1 MKFKEILEKIKVYAP
16 LGVSLVVAACVV
28 ISLSGYQA
36 KASEPSKDK
45 KQQVSES
52 VTDAETE
59 TETENAA
66 EDTQTHAGSF
76 ELADGVYKGS
86 ATGFS
91 GPVTVAV
98 TIMDKKITSIDI
110 LSSTDDE
117 AFFNRAKGVIDRIIA
132 SQSFDVDVVSGA
144 TYSSNGIIGAVKNAL
159 TGEKDNG
166 VTGKSKQE
174 STSESE
180 SDSSLAEIA
189 AVQDASAY
197 KDGTYYGTGKGFA
210 GTMKVKVDISGGKI
224 ASISIVSTKD
234 GDSYVK
240 SASSLLDTIV
250 EKQSTNVDTV
260 SGATFSSR
268 GIIAAVRS
276 ALSQAAVSENT
287 ADNNNDK
294 QEAAES
300 SGNGQ
305 TDENSSG
312 SASEQGTEG
321 TLPYVDGI
329 YYGTAEGYKGDIK
342 AAVVI
347 QNKTLKAIL
356 VTEKQDDEPFITNA
370 MDVLK
375 NMMKKQSADVD
386 TVSGATYSSKGLIG
400 AVKAAFE
407 EARKTTAGE
416 NTGDGNSD
424 ANNKNNSNSDNNNGN
439 DNSSNNADDSN
450 IAGEEDKAVL
460 SKLVQSQA
468 SLDGAQ
474 YTQLSWYL
482 LQIRLGDA
490 QEVLESAESTKK
502 DVSCAQEKLQAAIN
516 ALQKNDTSTNVYED
530 GVYEV
535 STLCIPDDDMDFS
548 AYNLS
553 MKVTI
558 ANDRIVSITDVK
570 GDGDSQNASYIK
582 KAADGTKNQPGLVSV
597 LTSQANADSIDFSSI
612 DTVSR
617 ATCTSKAII
626 DGCKSALEAA
636 KKK

>member
-1 MKFKEILEKIKVYAP
+1 MKFKEVFEKIKVYAP
-16 LGVSLVVAACVV
+16 LGVSLVIAACVV
-28 ISLSGYQA
+28 ISLSGYQT
-36 KASEPSKDK
+36 KASEPSNDK
-45 KQQVSES
+45 KHQVSER
-52 VTDAETE
+52 VTDTE
-59 TETENAA
+59 TEDAA
-66 EDTQTHAGSF
+66 EDTQTATGSF

-117 AFFNRAKGVIDRIIA
+117 AFFNRAKAVIDRIIA

-166 VTGKSKQE
+166 VTGKSKQG

-234 GDSYVK
+234 GNSYVK

-276 ALSQAAVSENT
+276 ALSQAAVSDNT
-287 ADNNNDK
+287 VGNNTDK
-294 QEAAES
+294 QGAAEA

-312 SASEQGTEG
+312 SASEKGTEG

-329 YYGTAEGYKGDIK
+329 YYGTAEGYKGDIRV
-342 AAVVI
+342 AVVI
-347 QNKTLKAIL
+347 QDKTLKAIL

-375 NMMKKQSADVD
+375 NMMKMQSADVD

-416 NTGDGNSD
+416 NTGGSNSD
-424 ANNKNNSNSDNNNGN
+424 SNNSNDNN
-439 DNSSNNADDSN
+439 SN

-460 SKLVQSQA
+460 LKLVQSQA

-530 GVYEV
+530 GTYDV

-570 GDGDSQNASYIK
+570 GDGDSQNVSYIK
-582 KAADGTKNQPGLVSV
+582 KAVDGTKNQAGMVSV
-597 LTSQANADSIDFSSI
+597 LTSQTNADSIDFSSI
-612 DTVSR
+612 DTVSH

>member
-1 MKFKEILEKIKVYAP
+1 MKFKEVFEKIKVYAP
-16 LGVSLVVAACVV
+16 LGVSLVIAACVV
-28 ISLSGYQA
+28 ISLSGYQT
-36 KASEPSKDK
+36 KASEPSNDK
-45 KQQVSES
+45 KQQVSDR
-52 VTDAETE
+52 VTE

-66 EDTQTHAGSF
+66 ENTQTATGSF

-98 TIMDKKITSIDI
+98 TIMDKKIISIDI

-276 ALSQAAVSENT
+276 ALSQAAVSDNT
-287 ADNNNDK
+287 VGNNTDK
-294 QEAAES
+294 QGAAEA

-312 SASEQGTEG
+312 SASEKGTEG

-329 YYGTAEGYKGDIK
+329 YYGTAEGYKGDIRV
-342 AAVVI
+342 AVVI
-347 QNKTLKAIL
+347 QDKTLKAIL

-416 NTGDGNSD
+416 NTGGSNSD
-424 ANNKNNSNSDNNNGN
+424 SNNSNDNN
-439 DNSSNNADDSN
+439 SN

-460 SKLVQSQA
+460 LKLVQSQA

-530 GVYEV
+530 GTYDV

-570 GDGDSQNASYIK
+570 GDGDSQNVSYIK
-582 KAADGTKNQPGLVSV
+582 KAVDGTKNQAGMVSV
-597 LTSQANADSIDFSSI
+597 LTSQTNADSIDFSSI
-612 DTVSR
+612 DTVSH

>member
-1 MKFKEILEKIKVYAP
+1 MKFKEVFEKIKVYAP
-16 LGVSLVVAACVV
+16 LGVSLVIAACVV
-28 ISLSGYQA
+28 ISLIGYQT
-36 KASEPSKDK
+36 KASEPSNDK
-45 KQQVSES
+45 KHQVSER
-52 VTDAETE
+52 VTDTE
-59 TETENAA
+59 TEDAA
-66 EDTQTHAGSF
+66 EDTQTATGSF
-76 ELADGVYKGS
+76 ELADGAYKGS

-117 AFFNRAKGVIDRIIA
+117 AFFNRAKAVIDRIIA

-276 ALSQAAVSENT
+276 ALSQAAVSDKTTGNNT
-287 ADNNNDK
+287 DK
-294 QEAAES
+294 QGAAEA

-305 TDENSSG
+305 TDKNSSG

-329 YYGTAEGYKGDIK
+329 YYGTAEGYKGDIRV
-342 AAVVI
+342 AVVI
-347 QNKTLKAIL
+347 QDKTLKAIL

-416 NTGDGNSD
+416 NTGGSNSD
-424 ANNKNNSNSDNNNGN
+424 SNNSNDNN
-439 DNSSNNADDSN
+439 SN

-460 SKLVQSQA
+460 LKLVQSQA

-530 GVYEV
+530 GTYDV

-570 GDGDSQNASYIK
+570 GDGDSQNVSYIK
-582 KAADGTKNQPGLVSV
+582 KAVDGTKNQPGMVSV
-597 LTSQANADSIDFSSI
+597 LTSQTNADSIDFSSI
-612 DTVSR
+612 DTVSH

>member
-1 MKFKEILEKIKVYAP
+1 
-16 LGVSLVVAACVV
+16 
-28 ISLSGYQA
+28 
-36 KASEPSKDK
+36 
-45 KQQVSES
+45 
-52 VTDAETE
+52 
-59 TETENAA
+59 
-66 EDTQTHAGSF
+66 
-76 ELADGVYKGS
+76 
-86 ATGFS
+86 
-91 GPVTVAV
+91 
-98 TIMDKKITSIDI
+98 MDKKITSIDI

-117 AFFNRAKGVIDRIIA
+117 AFFNRAKAVIDRIIA

-166 VTGKSKQE
+166 VTGKAKQE

-189 AVQDASAY
+189 VAQDASAY

-224 ASISIVSTKD
+224 VSISIVSTKD

-276 ALSQAAVSENT
+276 ALSQAAVSDNT
-287 ADNNNDK
+287 TGNNTDK
-294 QEAAES
+294 QGAAEA

-312 SASEQGTEG
+312 SASEKGTEG

-329 YYGTAEGYKGDIK
+329 YYGTAEGYKGDIRV
-342 AAVVI
+342 AVVI
-347 QNKTLKAIL
+347 QDKTLKAIL

-416 NTGDGNSD
+416 NTGDSNSGN
-424 ANNKNNSNSDNNNGN
+424 NNNNSDNNNSDNNNNNCN
-439 DNSSNNADDSN
+439 DNNSN

-502 DVSCAQEKLQAAIN
+502 DVSRAQEKLQAAIN

-530 GVYEV
+530 GTYDV

-582 KAADGTKNQPGLVSV
+582 KAADGTKNQPGMVSV
-597 LTSQANADSIDFSSI
+597 LTSQANADSIDFSGI

-626 DGCKSALEAA
+626 NGCKSVLEAA

>member
-1 MKFKEILEKIKVYAP
+1 MKFKEVLEKIKVYAP
-16 LGVSLVVAACVV
+16 LGVSLVIAACVV
-28 ISLSGYQA
+28 ISLSGYQT
-36 KASEPSKDK
+36 KASESSKDK
-45 KQQVSES
+45 KHQVSER
-52 VTDAETE
+52 VTDTE
-59 TETENAA
+59 TEDAA
-66 EDTQTHAGSF
+66 EDTQTATGSF

-98 TIMDKKITSIDI
+98 TIMDKKIISIDI

-276 ALSQAAVSENT
+276 ALSQAAVSDNT
-287 ADNNNDK
+287 VGNNTDK
-294 QEAAES
+294 QGAAEA

-329 YYGTAEGYKGDIK
+329 YYGTAEGYKGDIRV
-342 AAVVI
+342 AVVI
-347 QNKTLKAIL
+347 QDKTLKAIL

-416 NTGDGNSD
+416 NTGGSNSD
-424 ANNKNNSNSDNNNGN
+424 SNNSNDNN
-439 DNSSNNADDSN
+439 SN

-460 SKLVQSQA
+460 LKLVQSQA

-530 GVYEV
+530 GTYDV

-570 GDGDSQNASYIK
+570 GDGDSQNVSYIK
-582 KAADGTKNQPGLVSV
+582 KAVDGTKNQPGMVSV
-597 LTSQANADSIDFSSI
+597 LTSQTNADSIDFSSI
-612 DTVSR
+612 DTVSH

>member
-1 MKFKEILEKIKVYAP
+1 MKFKEVLEKIKVYAP
-16 LGVSLVVAACVV
+16 LGVSLVIAACVV
-28 ISLSGYQA
+28 ISLSGYQT

-45 KQQVSES
+45 KQQVSER
-52 VTDAETE
+52 VTDTE

-66 EDTQTHAGSF
+66 ENTQTATGSF
-76 ELADGVYKGS
+76 DLADGVYKGS

-117 AFFNRAKGVIDRIIA
+117 AFFNRAKGVIDRIIS

-159 TGEKDNG
+159 TGEKDKG

-174 STSESE
+174 STSEP
-180 SDSSLAEIA
+180 DSSSAEIE

-210 GTMKVKVDISGGKI
+210 GTMKVKVDIAGGKI

-250 EKQSTNVDTV
+250 KKQSTNVDTV

-276 ALSQAAVSENT
+276 ALSQAAVSQNT
-287 ADNNNDK
+287 AGNNTDK
-294 QEAAES
+294 QDATET

-312 SASEQGTEG
+312 SSQEQGTEG

-342 AAVVI
+342 VAVVI
-347 QNKTLKAIL
+347 QDKTLKAIL

-416 NTGDGNSD
+416 NTGD
-424 ANNKNNSNSDNNNGN
+424 SNSGNN
-439 DNSSNNADDSN
+439 NSSNNSDNSN
-450 IAGEEDKAVL
+450 IAGDEDKAVL

-468 SLDGAQ
+468 SLDGTQ

-482 LQIRLGDA
+482 LQIRLEDA
-490 QEVLESAESTKK
+490 NEVLSSAEATKK
-502 DVSCAQEKLQAAIN
+502 DVSHAQEKLQAAIN

-530 GVYEV
+530 GTYDV

-582 KAADGTKNQPGLVSV
+582 KAADGTKNQPGMVSV
-597 LTSQANADSIDFSSI
+597 LTSQANADSIDFSGI

>member
-1 MKFKEILEKIKVYAP
+1 MI
-16 LGVSLVVAACVV
+16 AACVV
-28 ISLSGYQA
+28 ISLSGYQT

-45 KQQVSES
+45 KHQVSER
-52 VTDAETE
+52 VTDTE
-59 TETENAA
+59 TEDAA
-66 EDTQTHAGSF
+66 EDTQTATGSF

-98 TIMDKKITSIDI
+98 TIMDKKIISIDI

-276 ALSQAAVSENT
+276 ALSQAAVSDNT
-287 ADNNNDK
+287 TGNNTDK
-294 QEAAES
+294 QGAAEA

-312 SASEQGTEG
+312 SASEKGTEG

-329 YYGTAEGYKGDIK
+329 YYGTAEGYKGDIRV
-342 AAVVI
+342 AVVI
-347 QNKTLKAIL
+347 QDKTLKAIL

-416 NTGDGNSD
+416 NTGGSNSD
-424 ANNKNNSNSDNNNGN
+424 SNNSNDNN
-439 DNSSNNADDSN
+439 SN

-460 SKLVQSQA
+460 LKLVQSQA

-530 GVYEV
+530 GTYDV

-570 GDGDSQNASYIK
+570 GDGDSQNAPYIK
-582 KAADGTKNQPGLVSV
+582 KAADGTKNQPGMVSV

-612 DTVSR
+612 DTVSH

>member
-16 LGVSLVVAACVV
+16 LGVSLAVAACVV
-28 ISLSGYQA
+28 ISLSTYQA
-36 KASEPSKDK
+36 KASEPSKDR

-52 VTDAETE
+52 MAD
-59 TETENAA
+59 TETENAT
-66 EDTQTHAGSF
+66 EDTQTATGSF
-76 ELADGVYKGS
+76 DLADGVYKGS
-86 ATGFS
+86 ATGYS
-91 GPVTVAV
+91 GSVTVAV
-98 TIMDKKITSIDI
+98 TILDKKIVSIDI
-110 LSSTDDE
+110 LSASDDE
-117 AFFNRAKGVIDRIIA
+117 AFFNRAKGVIDRIIS
-132 SQSFDVDVVSGA
+132 SQSLDVDVVSGA

-210 GTMKVKVDISGGKI
+210 GNIKVKVDIAGGKI
-224 ASISIVSTKD
+224 SAISIVSTKD

-287 ADNNNDK
+287 AGNNTDK
-294 QEAAES
+294 QGAAEA

-312 SASEQGTEG
+312 SASQQTAEG

-329 YYGTAEGYKGDIK
+329 YYGTSEGYKGDIK
-342 AAVVI
+342 VAVVI
-347 QNKTLKAIL
+347 QDKTLKAIL

-416 NTGDGNSD
+416 NTGNGNSGG
-424 ANNKNNSNSDNNNGN
+424 NNNNSNNP
-439 DNSSNNADDSN
+439 ADSN
-450 IAGEEDKAVL
+450 IALDEDKAVL

-468 SLDGAQ
+468 SLDGTQ

-490 QEVLESAESTKK
+490 QEVLDSAESTKK
-502 DVSCAQEKLQAAIN
+502 DVSRAQEKLQAAIN

-530 GVYEV
+530 GTYEV
-535 STLCIPDDDMDFS
+535 STLCIPDDDMDFV

-582 KAADGTKNQPGLVSV
+582 KAADGTKNQQGMVSV

>member
-1 MKFKEILEKIKVYAP
+1 MKFKEVLEKIKVYAP
-16 LGVSLVVAACVV
+16 LGVSLVIAACVV
-28 ISLSGYQA
+28 ISLSGYQT

-45 KQQVSES
+45 KHQVSER
-52 VTDAETE
+52 VTDTE
-59 TETENAA
+59 TEDAA
-66 EDTQTHAGSF
+66 EDTQTATGSF

-98 TIMDKKITSIDI
+98 TIMDKKIISIDI

-276 ALSQAAVSENT
+276 ALSQAAVSDNT
-287 ADNNNDK
+287 VGNNTDK
-294 QEAAES
+294 QGAAEA

-312 SASEQGTEG
+312 SASEKGTEG

-329 YYGTAEGYKGDIK
+329 YYGTAEGYKGDIRV
-342 AAVVI
+342 AVVI
-347 QNKTLKAIL
+347 QDKTLKAIL

-416 NTGDGNSD
+416 NTGGSNSD
-424 ANNKNNSNSDNNNGN
+424 SNNSNDNN
-439 DNSSNNADDSN
+439 SN

-460 SKLVQSQA
+460 LKLVQSQA

-530 GVYEV
+530 GTYDV

-570 GDGDSQNASYIK
+570 GDGDSQNVSYIK
-582 KAADGTKNQPGLVSV
+582 KAVDGTKNQAGMVSV
-597 LTSQANADSIDFSSI
+597 LTSQTNADSIDFSSI
-612 DTVSR
+612 DNLPGKGLR
-617 ATCTSKAII
+617 
-626 DGCKSALEAA
+626 
-636 KKK
+636 

>member
-1 MKFKEILEKIKVYAP
+1 MKFKEVLEKIKVYAP
-16 LGVSLVVAACVV
+16 LGVSLVIATCVV
-28 ISLSGYQA
+28 ISLSGYQT

-45 KQQVSES
+45 KQQVSERG
-52 VTDAETE
+52 TD

-66 EDTQTHAGSF
+66 EDTQTATGSF

-91 GPVTVAV
+91 GHVTVAV

-180 SDSSLAEIA
+180 SDSSLADIA

-240 SASSLLDTIV
+240 IASSLLDTIV

-276 ALSQAAVSENT
+276 ALSQAAVSDNT
-287 ADNNNDK
+287 TGNNTDK
-294 QEAAES
+294 QGAAEV

-305 TDENSSG
+305 TDENSSD

-329 YYGTAEGYKGDIK
+329 YYGTAEGYKGDIRV
-342 AAVVI
+342 AVVI
-347 QNKTLKAIL
+347 QDKTLKAIL

-416 NTGDGNSD
+416 NTGGSNSD
-424 ANNKNNSNSDNNNGN
+424 SNNSNDNN
-439 DNSSNNADDSN
+439 SN

-460 SKLVQSQA
+460 LKLVQSQA

-530 GVYEV
+530 GIYDV

-570 GDGDSQNASYIK
+570 GDGDSQNVSYIK
-582 KAADGTKNQPGLVSV
+582 KAADGTKNQPGMVSV
-597 LTSQANADSIDFSSI
+597 LTSQTNADSIDFSSI
-612 DTVSR
+612 DTVSN

>member
-1 MKFKEILEKIKVYAP
+1 MKFKEVLEKIKVYAP
-16 LGVSLVVAACVV
+16 LGVSLVIAACVV
-28 ISLSGYQA
+28 ISLSGYQT

-45 KQQVSES
+45 KHQVSER
-52 VTDAETE
+52 VTD

-66 EDTQTHAGSF
+66 EDTQTATGSF
-76 ELADGVYKGS
+76 ELAVGVYKGS

-91 GPVTVAV
+91 GHVTVAV

-117 AFFNRAKGVIDRIIA
+117 AFFNRAKAVIDRIIA

-166 VTGKSKQE
+166 VTGKSKQG

-240 SASSLLDTIV
+240 IASSLLDTIV

-276 ALSQAAVSENT
+276 ALSQAAVSDNT
-287 ADNNNDK
+287 TGNNTDK
-294 QEAAES
+294 QGAAEV

-329 YYGTAEGYKGDIK
+329 YYGTAEGYKGDIRV
-342 AAVVI
+342 AVVI
-347 QNKTLKAIL
+347 QDKTLKAIL

-416 NTGDGNSD
+416 NTGGSNSD
-424 ANNKNNSNSDNNNGN
+424 SNNSNDNN
-439 DNSSNNADDSN
+439 SN

-460 SKLVQSQA
+460 LKLVQSQA

-530 GVYEV
+530 GTYDV

-570 GDGDSQNASYIK
+570 GDGDSQNVSYIK
-582 KAADGTKNQPGLVSV
+582 KAVDGTKNQAGMVSV
-597 LTSQANADSIDFSSI
+597 LTSQTNADSIDFSSI
-612 DTVSR
+612 DTVSH

>member
-28 ISLSGYQA
+28 ISLSAYQA

-52 VTDAETE
+52 MADTE
-59 TETENAA
+59 TETENAT
-66 EDTQTHAGSF
+66 EDTQTATGSF
-76 ELADGVYKGS
+76 DLADGVYKGS

-98 TIMDKKITSIDI
+98 TILDKKIVSIDI
-110 LSSTDDE
+110 LSASDDE
-117 AFFNRAKGVIDRIIA
+117 AFFNRAKGVIDRIIS
-132 SQSFDVDVVSGA
+132 SQSLDVDVVSGA

-210 GTMKVKVDISGGKI
+210 GNIKVKVDIAGGKI
-224 ASISIVSTKD
+224 SAISIVSTKD

-287 ADNNNDK
+287 AGNNTDK
-294 QEAAES
+294 QGAAET

-305 TDENSSG
+305 T
-312 SASEQGTEG
+312 AEG

-342 AAVVI
+342 VAVVI
-347 QNKTLKAIL
+347 QDKTLKAIL

-416 NTGDGNSD
+416 NTGNGNSGG
-424 ANNKNNSNSDNNNGN
+424 NNNNSN
-439 DNSSNNADDSN
+439 NALD
-450 IAGEEDKAVL
+450 EDKAVL

-468 SLDGAQ
+468 SLDGTQ

-490 QEVLESAESTKK
+490 QEVLDSAESTKK
-502 DVSCAQEKLQAAIN
+502 DVSRAQEKLQAAIN

-530 GVYEV
+530 GTYEV

-558 ANDRIVSITDVK
+558 ANDRIVSITDVN

-582 KAADGTKNQPGLVSV
+582 KAADGTKNQQGMVSV
-597 LTSQANADSIDFSSI
+597 LTSQSNADSIDFSSI

>member
-1 MKFKEILEKIKVYAP
+1 MKLKEILEKIKVYAP

-28 ISLSGYQA
+28 ISLSTYQA

-52 VTDAETE
+52 MADTE
-59 TETENAA
+59 TETENTT
-66 EDTQTHAGSF
+66 EDTQAATGSF
-76 ELADGVYKGS
+76 DLADGVYKGS
-86 ATGFS
+86 ATGYRGS
-91 GPVTVAV
+91 VTVAV
-98 TIMDKKITSIDI
+98 TILDKKIVSIDI
-110 LSSTDDE
+110 LSASDDE
-117 AFFNRAKGVIDRIIA
+117 AFFNRAKGVIDRIIS
-132 SQSFDVDVVSGA
+132 SQSLDVDVVSGA

-174 STSESE
+174 STSES
-180 SDSSLAEIA
+180 DSTSTEIT

-210 GTMKVKVDISGGKI
+210 GSIKVKVDIAGGKI

-287 ADNNNDK
+287 AGNNTDK
-294 QEAAES
+294 QGAAET

-312 SASEQGTEG
+312 SASEHGTEG

-329 YYGTAEGYKGDIK
+329 YYGTSEGYKGDIK
-342 AAVVI
+342 VAVVI
-347 QNKTLKAIL
+347 QDKTLKAIL

-416 NTGDGNSD
+416 NTGDSNSGN
-424 ANNKNNSNSDNNNGN
+424 NNSNSDNN
-439 DNSSNNADDSN
+439 SSN

-468 SLDGAQ
+468 ALDGTQ

-490 QEVLESAESTKK
+490 QEVLESEESTKK
-502 DVSCAQEKLQAAIN
+502 DVSRAQEKLQAAIN

-530 GVYEV
+530 GTYEV

-582 KAADGTKNQPGLVSV
+582 KAADGTKNQQGMVSM

-612 DTVSR
+612 DTVSH

>member
-1 MKFKEILEKIKVYAP
+1 MKFKEVLEKIKVYAP
-16 LGVSLVVAACVV
+16 LGVSLVIAACVV
-28 ISLSGYQA
+28 ISLSGYQT

-45 KQQVSES
+45 KHQVSER
-52 VTDAETE
+52 VTD

-66 EDTQTHAGSF
+66 EDTQTATGSF

-117 AFFNRAKGVIDRIIA
+117 AFFNRAKAVIDRIIA

-276 ALSQAAVSENT
+276 ALSQTAVSDKTTGNNT
-287 ADNNNDK
+287 DK
-294 QEAAES
+294 QGAAEA

-305 TDENSSG
+305 TDKNSSG

-329 YYGTAEGYKGDIK
+329 YYGTAEGYKGDIRV
-342 AAVVI
+342 AVVI
-347 QNKTLKAIL
+347 QDKTLKAIL

-416 NTGDGNSD
+416 NTGGSNSD
-424 ANNKNNSNSDNNNGN
+424 SNNSNDNN
-439 DNSSNNADDSN
+439 SN

-460 SKLVQSQA
+460 LKLVQSQA

-530 GVYEV
+530 GTYDV

-570 GDGDSQNASYIK
+570 GDGDSQNVSYIK
-582 KAADGTKNQPGLVSV
+582 KAVDGTKNQPGMVSV
-597 LTSQANADSIDFSSI
+597 LTSQTNADSIDFSSI
-612 DTVSR
+612 DTVSH

>member
-1 MKFKEILEKIKVYAP
+1 MKFKEVLEKIKVYAP
-16 LGVSLVVAACVV
+16 LGVSLVIAACVV
-28 ISLSGYQA
+28 ISLSGYQT

-45 KQQVSES
+45 KHQVSER
-52 VTDAETE
+52 VTD

-66 EDTQTHAGSF
+66 EDTQTATGSF

-117 AFFNRAKGVIDRIIA
+117 AFFNRAKAVIDRIIA

-276 ALSQAAVSENT
+276 ALSQAAVSDKTTGNNT
-287 ADNNNDK
+287 DK
-294 QEAAES
+294 QGAAEA

-305 TDENSSG
+305 TDKNSSG

-329 YYGTAEGYKGDIK
+329 YYGTAEGYKGDIRV
-342 AAVVI
+342 AVVI
-347 QNKTLKAIL
+347 QDKTLKAIL

-416 NTGDGNSD
+416 NTGGSNSD
-424 ANNKNNSNSDNNNGN
+424 SNNSNDNN
-439 DNSSNNADDSN
+439 SN

-460 SKLVQSQA
+460 LKLVQSQA

-530 GVYEV
+530 GTYDV

-570 GDGDSQNASYIK
+570 GDGDSQNVSYIK
-582 KAADGTKNQPGLVSV
+582 KAADGTKNQPGMVSV
-597 LTSQANADSIDFSSI
+597 LTSQTNADSIDFSSI
-612 DTVSR
+612 DTVSH

>member
-1 MKFKEILEKIKVYAP
+1 MKFKEVLEKIKVYAP
-16 LGVSLVVAACVV
+16 LGVSLVIAACVV
-28 ISLSGYQA
+28 ISLSGYQT

-45 KQQVSES
+45 KQQVSER
-52 VTDAETE
+52 VTDTE
-59 TETENAA
+59 TETENAT
-66 EDTQTHAGSF
+66 EDTQTATGSF
-76 ELADGVYKGS
+76 DLADGVYKGS

-117 AFFNRAKGVIDRIIA
+117 AFFNRAKGVIDRIIS

-180 SDSSLAEIA
+180 SDSSSVEIA

-210 GTMKVKVDISGGKI
+210 GTMKVKVDIAGGKI

-260 SGATFSSR
+260 SGATFSSH

-276 ALSQAAVSENT
+276 ALSQAAVSDNT
-287 ADNNNDK
+287 TGNNTDK
-294 QEAAES
+294 QGAAEA

-312 SASEQGTEG
+312 SASEKGTEG

-329 YYGTAEGYKGDIK
+329 YYGTAEGYKGDIRV
-342 AAVVI
+342 AVVI
-347 QNKTLKAIL
+347 QDKTLKAIL
-356 VTEKQDDEPFITNA
+356 VTKKQDDEPFITNA

-416 NTGDGNSD
+416 NTGD
-424 ANNKNNSNSDNNNGN
+424 SNSGNN
-439 DNSSNNADDSN
+439 NSSNNSDNSN
-450 IAGEEDKAVL
+450 IAGDEDKAVL

-468 SLDGAQ
+468 SLDGTQ

-482 LQIRLGDA
+482 LQIRLEDA
-490 QEVLESAESTKK
+490 NEVLSSAEATKK
-502 DVSCAQEKLQAAIN
+502 DVSRAQEKLQAAIN

-530 GVYEV
+530 GTYYV

-558 ANDRIVSITDVK
+558 VNDRIVSITDVK

-582 KAADGTKNQPGLVSV
+582 KAADGTKNQPGMVSV
-597 LTSQANADSIDFSSI
+597 LTSQANADSIDFSGI

>member
-1 MKFKEILEKIKVYAP
+1 MKFKEVFEKIKVYAP
-16 LGVSLVVAACVV
+16 LGVSLVIAACVV
-28 ISLSGYQA
+28 ISLSGYQT

-45 KQQVSES
+45 KHQVSER
-52 VTDAETE
+52 VTD

-66 EDTQTHAGSF
+66 EDTQTATGSF

-91 GPVTVAV
+91 GHVTVAV

-117 AFFNRAKGVIDRIIA
+117 AFFNRAKAVIDRIIA

-166 VTGKSKQE
+166 VTGKSKQG

-240 SASSLLDTIV
+240 IASSLLDTIV

-276 ALSQAAVSENT
+276 ALSQAAVSDNT
-287 ADNNNDK
+287 TGNNTDK
-294 QEAAES
+294 QGAAEV

-329 YYGTAEGYKGDIK
+329 YYGTAEGYKGDIRV
-342 AAVVI
+342 AVVI
-347 QNKTLKAIL
+347 QDKTLKAIL

-416 NTGDGNSD
+416 NTGGSNSD
-424 ANNKNNSNSDNNNGN
+424 SNNSNDNN
-439 DNSSNNADDSN
+439 SN

-460 SKLVQSQA
+460 LKLVQSQA

-530 GVYEV
+530 GTYDV

-570 GDGDSQNASYIK
+570 GDGDSQNVSYIK
-582 KAADGTKNQPGLVSV
+582 KAVDGTKNQAGMVSV
-597 LTSQANADSIDFSSI
+597 LTSQTNADSIDFSSI
-612 DTVSR
+612 DTVSH

>member
-1 MKFKEILEKIKVYAP
+1 MKFKEVLEKIKVYAP
-16 LGVSLVVAACVV
+16 LGVSLVIAACVV
-28 ISLSGYQA
+28 ISLSGYQT

-45 KQQVSES
+45 KQQVSEN
-52 VTDAETE
+52 VTDTE
-59 TETENAA
+59 TETGNAA
-66 EDTQTHAGSF
+66 ENTQTATGSF
-76 ELADGVYKGS
+76 DLADGVYKGS

-117 AFFNRAKGVIDRIIA
+117 AFFNRAKGVIDRIIS

-144 TYSSNGIIGAVKNAL
+144 TYSSNGIIKAVKNAL
-159 TGEKDNG
+159 TGEKDKT

-174 STSESE
+174 SASE
-180 SDSSLAEIA
+180 SDSSSVEKA

-210 GTMKVKVDISGGKI
+210 GTMKVKVDIVGGKI

-276 ALSQAAVSENT
+276 ALSQAAVSQNT
-287 ADNNNDK
+287 AGNNTDK
-294 QEAAES
+294 QDATET

-312 SASEQGTEG
+312 SSQEQGTGG

-342 AAVVI
+342 VAVVI
-347 QNKTLKAIL
+347 QDKTLKAIL

-407 EARKTTAGE
+407 EARKATAGE
-416 NTGDGNSD
+416 NTGD
-424 ANNKNNSNSDNNNGN
+424 SNSGNN
-439 DNSSNNADDSN
+439 NSSNNSDNSN
-450 IAGEEDKAVL
+450 IAGDEDKAVL
-460 SKLVQSQA
+460 SKLVQSQV
-468 SLDGAQ
+468 SLDGTQ

-482 LQIRLGDA
+482 LQIRLEDA
-490 QEVLESAESTKK
+490 NEVLSSAEATKK
-502 DVSCAQEKLQAAIN
+502 DVSRAQEKLQAAIN

-530 GVYEV
+530 GTYDV

-582 KAADGTKNQPGLVSV
+582 KAADGTKNQPGMVSV
-597 LTSQANADSIDFSSI
+597 LTSQANADSIDFSGI
-612 DTVSR
+612 DTVSH

-626 DGCKSALEAA
+626 NGCKSVLEAA

>member
-1 MKFKEILEKIKVYAP
+1 MKFKEVLEKIKVYAP
-16 LGVSLVVAACVV
+16 LGVSLVIAACVV
-28 ISLSGYQA
+28 ISLSGYQT

-45 KQQVSES
+45 KQQVSER
-52 VTDAETE
+52 VTDA
-59 TETENAA
+59 ETENAA
-66 EDTQTHAGSF
+66 EDTQTATGSF

-98 TIMDKKITSIDI
+98 TIMDKKIISIDI
-110 LSSTDDE
+110 LSSTDDD

-276 ALSQAAVSENT
+276 ALSQAAVSDNT
-287 ADNNNDK
+287 TGNNTDK
-294 QEAAES
+294 QSAAEA

-312 SASEQGTEG
+312 SASEKGTEG

-329 YYGTAEGYKGDIK
+329 YYGTAEGYRGDIRV
-342 AAVVI
+342 AVVI
-347 QNKTLKAIL
+347 QDKTLKAIL
-356 VTEKQDDEPFITNA
+356 VTKKQDDEPFITNA

-416 NTGDGNSD
+416 NTGDSNSD
-424 ANNKNNSNSDNNNGN
+424 SNNSNDNNG
-439 DNSSNNADDSN
+439 N

-530 GVYEV
+530 GTYDV

-570 GDGDSQNASYIK
+570 GDGDSQNAPYIN
-582 KAADGTKNQPGLVSV
+582 KAADGTKNQPGMVSV
-597 LTSQANADSIDFSSI
+597 LTSQTNADSIDFSSI

-626 DGCKSALEAA
+626 DGCKSALESA

>member
-1 MKFKEILEKIKVYAP
+1 MKFKEVLEKIKVYAP
-16 LGVSLVVAACVV
+16 LGVSLVIAACVV
-28 ISLSGYQA
+28 ISLSGYQT

-45 KQQVSES
+45 KQQVSER
-52 VTDAETE
+52 VTDTE

-66 EDTQTHAGSF
+66 ENTQTATGSF
-76 ELADGVYKGS
+76 DLADGVYKGS

-98 TIMDKKITSIDI
+98 TIMDKKITSINI

-117 AFFNRAKGVIDRIIA
+117 AFFNRAKGVIDRIIS

-144 TYSSNGIIGAVKNAL
+144 TYSSNGIIKAVKNAL
-159 TGEKDNG
+159 TGENDKT

-174 STSESE
+174 SASE
-180 SDSSLAEIA
+180 SDSSSAEIE
-189 AVQDASAY
+189 AVQDAAAY
-197 KDGTYYGTGKGFA
+197 RDGTYYGTGKGFA
-210 GTMKVKVDISGGKI
+210 GTMKVKVDIAGGKI

-276 ALSQAAVSENT
+276 ALSQAAVSKNT
-287 ADNNNDK
+287 AGNNTDK
-294 QEAAES
+294 QDETQT

-305 TDENSSG
+305 NDENSSG
-312 SASEQGTEG
+312 SAQEQGTEG

-342 AAVVI
+342 VAVVI
-347 QNKTLKAIL
+347 QDKTLKAIL

-416 NTGDGNSD
+416 NTGD
-424 ANNKNNSNSDNNNGN
+424 SNSGNN
-439 DNSSNNADDSN
+439 NSSNNSDNSN
-450 IAGEEDKAVL
+450 IAGDEDKAVL

-468 SLDGAQ
+468 SLDGTQ

-482 LQIRLGDA
+482 FQIRLEDA
-490 QEVLESAESTKK
+490 NEVLSSAEATKK
-502 DVSCAQEKLQAAIN
+502 DLSRAQEKLQAAIN

-530 GVYEV
+530 GTYDV

-570 GDGDSQNASYIK
+570 GDGDSQNVSYIK
-582 KAADGTKNQPGLVSV
+582 KAADGTKNQQGMVSV
-597 LTSQANADSIDFSSI
+597 LTSQANADSIDFSGI

-626 DGCKSALEAA
+626 NGCKSALETA

>member
-1 MKFKEILEKIKVYAP
+1 MKFKEVLEKIKVYAP
-16 LGVSLVVAACVV
+16 LGVSLVIATCVV
-28 ISLSGYQA
+28 ISLSGYQT

-45 KQQVSES
+45 KQQVSERG
-52 VTDAETE
+52 TD

-66 EDTQTHAGSF
+66 EDTQTATGSF

-180 SDSSLAEIA
+180 SDSSLADIA

-224 ASISIVSTKD
+224 VSISIVSTKD

-276 ALSQAAVSENT
+276 ALSQAAVSDNT
-287 ADNNNDK
+287 TGNNTDK
-294 QEAAES
+294 QGAAEV

-305 TDENSSG
+305 TDENSSD

-329 YYGTAEGYKGDIK
+329 YYGTAEGYKGDIRV
-342 AAVVI
+342 AVVI
-347 QNKTLKAIL
+347 QDKTLKAIL

-416 NTGDGNSD
+416 NTGGSNSD
-424 ANNKNNSNSDNNNGN
+424 SNNSNDNN
-439 DNSSNNADDSN
+439 SN

-460 SKLVQSQA
+460 LKLVQSQA

-530 GVYEV
+530 GTYDV

-570 GDGDSQNASYIK
+570 GDGDSQNVSYIK
-582 KAADGTKNQPGLVSV
+582 KAVDGTKNQAGMVSV
-597 LTSQANADSIDFSSI
+597 LTSQTNADSIDFSSI
-612 DTVSR
+612 DTVSH

>member
-1 MKFKEILEKIKVYAP
+1 MKFKEVLEKIKVYAP
-16 LGVSLVVAACVV
+16 LGVSLVIAACVV
-28 ISLSGYQA
+28 ISLSGYQT

-45 KQQVSES
+45 KQQVSER
-52 VTDAETE
+52 VTDTE

-66 EDTQTHAGSF
+66 ENTQTATGSF
-76 ELADGVYKGS
+76 DLADGVYKGS

-117 AFFNRAKGVIDRIIA
+117 AFLNRAKGVIDRIIS

-159 TGEKDNG
+159 TGEKDKG

-174 STSESE
+174 STSEP
-180 SDSSLAEIA
+180 DSSSAEIE

-210 GTMKVKVDISGGKI
+210 GTMKVKVDIAGGKI

-250 EKQSTNVDTV
+250 KKQSTNVDTV

-276 ALSQAAVSENT
+276 ALSQAAVSQNT
-287 ADNNNDK
+287 AGNNTDK
-294 QEAAES
+294 QDATET

-305 TDENSSG
+305 TGENPSG
-312 SASEQGTEG
+312 SAQQQGTEG

-342 AAVVI
+342 VAVVI
-347 QNKTLKAIL
+347 QDKTLKAIL
-356 VTEKQDDEPFITNA
+356 VTKKQDDEPFITNA

-416 NTGDGNSD
+416 NTGDSNSGSD
-424 ANNKNNSNSDNNNGN
+424 NNNNSNSDNNNN
-439 DNSSNNADDSN
+439 SN
-450 IAGEEDKAVL
+450 IAGDEEKAAL

-468 SLDGAQ
+468 SLDGTQ

-482 LQIRLGDA
+482 FQIRLADA
-490 QEVLESAESTKK
+490 QEVLESTESTKK
-502 DVSCAQEKLQAAIN
+502 DVSRAQEKLQAAIN

-530 GVYEV
+530 GIYDV
-535 STLCIPDDDMDFS
+535 STLCTPDGDMDFI

-582 KAADGTKNQPGLVSV
+582 KAADGTRNQQGMVSV
-597 LTSQANADSIDFSSI
+597 LTSQTNAANIDFSSI
-612 DTVSR
+612 DTVSS
-617 ATCTSKAII
+617 ATCTSNAII
-626 DGCKSALEAA
+626 NGCKSALETA

>member
-1 MKFKEILEKIKVYAP
+1 MKFKEVLEKIKVYAP
-16 LGVSLVVAACVV
+16 LGVSLVIAACVV
-28 ISLSGYQA
+28 ISLSGYQT

-45 KQQVSES
+45 KHQVSER
-52 VTDAETE
+52 VTD

-66 EDTQTHAGSF
+66 EDTQTATGSF

-91 GPVTVAV
+91 GHVTVAV

-117 AFFNRAKGVIDRIIA
+117 AFFNRAKAVIDRIIA

-166 VTGKSKQE
+166 VTGKSKQG

-240 SASSLLDTIV
+240 IASSLLDTIV

-276 ALSQAAVSENT
+276 ALSQAAVSDNT
-287 ADNNNDK
+287 TGNNTDK
-294 QEAAES
+294 QGAAEV

-329 YYGTAEGYKGDIK
+329 YYGTAEGYKGDIRV
-342 AAVVI
+342 AVVI
-347 QNKTLKAIL
+347 QDKTLKAIL

-416 NTGDGNSD
+416 NTGGSNSD
-424 ANNKNNSNSDNNNGN
+424 SNNSNDNN
-439 DNSSNNADDSN
+439 SN

-460 SKLVQSQA
+460 LKLVQSQA

-482 LQIRLGDA
+482 LQIRLADA

-530 GVYEV
+530 GTYDV

-570 GDGDSQNASYIK
+570 GDGDSQNVSYIK
-582 KAADGTKNQPGLVSV
+582 KAVDGTKNQAGMVSV
-597 LTSQANADSIDFSSI
+597 LTSQTNADSIDFSSI
-612 DTVSR
+612 DTVSH

>member
-1 MKFKEILEKIKVYAP
+1 MKFKEVLEKIKVYAP
-16 LGVSLVVAACVV
+16 LGVSLVIAACVV
-28 ISLSGYQA
+28 ISLSGYQT

-45 KQQVSES
+45 KQQVSEN
-52 VTDAETE
+52 VTDTE

-66 EDTQTHAGSF
+66 ENTQTATGSF
-76 ELADGVYKGS
+76 DLADGVYKGS

-117 AFFNRAKGVIDRIIA
+117 AFFNRAKGVIDRIIS

-144 TYSSNGIIGAVKNAL
+144 TYSSNGIIKAVKNAL
-159 TGEKDNG
+159 TGEKDKT

-174 STSESE
+174 SASE
-180 SDSSLAEIA
+180 SDSSSVEKA

-210 GTMKVKVDISGGKI
+210 GTMKVKVDIAGGKI

-250 EKQSTNVDTV
+250 KKQSTNVDTV

-276 ALSQAAVSENT
+276 ALSQAAVSQNT
-287 ADNNNDK
+287 AGNNTDK
-294 QEAAES
+294 QDAAET

-312 SASEQGTEG
+312 SSQEQGTEG

-342 AAVVI
+342 VAVVI
-347 QNKTLKAIL
+347 QDKTLKAIL

-416 NTGDGNSD
+416 NTGD
-424 ANNKNNSNSDNNNGN
+424 SNSGNN
-439 DNSSNNADDSN
+439 NSSNNSDNSN
-450 IAGEEDKAVL
+450 IAGDEDKAVL

-468 SLDGAQ
+468 SLDGTQ

-482 LQIRLGDA
+482 LQIRLEDA
-490 QEVLESAESTKK
+490 NEVLSSAEATKK
-502 DVSCAQEKLQAAIN
+502 DVSHAQEKLQAAIN

-530 GVYEV
+530 GTYDV

-582 KAADGTKNQPGLVSV
+582 KAADGTKNQQGMVSV
-597 LTSQANADSIDFSSI
+597 LTSQANAANIDFSSI

-626 DGCKSALEAA
+626 NGCKSVLEAA

>member
-1 MKFKEILEKIKVYAP
+1 MKFKEVLEKIKVYAP
-16 LGVSLVVAACVV
+16 LGVSLVIAACVV
-28 ISLSGYQA
+28 ISLSGYQT

-45 KQQVSES
+45 KQQVSER
-52 VTDAETE
+52 VTDTE

-66 EDTQTHAGSF
+66 ENTQTATGSF
-76 ELADGVYKGS
+76 DLADGVYKGS

-117 AFFNRAKGVIDRIIA
+117 AFFNRAKGVIDRIIS

-144 TYSSNGIIGAVKNAL
+144 TYSSNGIIKAVKNAL
-159 TGEKDNG
+159 TGEKDKT

-174 STSESE
+174 SASE
-180 SDSSLAEIA
+180 SDSSSVEKA

-210 GTMKVKVDISGGKI
+210 GTMKVKVDIAGGKI

-240 SASSLLDTIV
+240 SASLLLDTIV
-250 EKQSTNVDTV
+250 KKQSTNVDTV

-276 ALSQAAVSENT
+276 ALSQAAVSKNT
-287 ADNNNDK
+287 ADNVTDK
-294 QEAAES
+294 QDETQT

-305 TDENSSG
+305 TGENPSG
-312 SASEQGTEG
+312 SAQQQGTEG

-342 AAVVI
+342 VAVVI
-347 QNKTLKAIL
+347 QDKTLKAIL
-356 VTEKQDDEPFITNA
+356 VTEKNDDEPFITNA

-375 NMMKKQSADVD
+375 NMMKKQSTDVD

-416 NTGDGNSD
+416 NTGD
-424 ANNKNNSNSDNNNGN
+424 SNSGNN
-439 DNSSNNADDSN
+439 NSSNNSDNSN
-450 IAGEEDKAVL
+450 IAGDEDKAVL

-468 SLDGAQ
+468 SLDGTQ

-482 LQIRLGDA
+482 LQIRLEDA
-490 QEVLESAESTKK
+490 NEVLSSAEATKK
-502 DVSCAQEKLQAAIN
+502 DVSRAQEKLQAAIN

-530 GVYEV
+530 GTYNV
-535 STLCIPDDDMDFS
+535 STLCTPDDDMDFI

-582 KAADGTKNQPGLVSV
+582 KAADGTKNQPGMVSV
-597 LTSQANADSIDFSSI
+597 LTSQAKADSIDFSRI

-617 ATCTSKAII
+617 ATCTSNAII
-626 DGCKSALEAA
+626 DGCKSALETA

>member
-1 MKFKEILEKIKVYAP
+1 MKFKEVLEKIKVYAP
-16 LGVSLVVAACVV
+16 LGVSLVIAACVV
-28 ISLSGYQA
+28 ISLSGYQT

-45 KQQVSES
+45 KQQVSER
-52 VTDAETE
+52 VTDTE

-66 EDTQTHAGSF
+66 ENTQTATGSF
-76 ELADGVYKGS
+76 DLADGVYKGS

-117 AFFNRAKGVIDRIIA
+117 AFFNRAKGVIDRIIS

-180 SDSSLAEIA
+180 SDSSSVEIA

-210 GTMKVKVDISGGKI
+210 GTMKVKVDIAGGKI

-250 EKQSTNVDTV
+250 KKQSTNVDTV

-276 ALSQAAVSENT
+276 ALSQAAVSQNT
-287 ADNNNDK
+287 AGNNTDK
-294 QEAAES
+294 QDATET

-312 SASEQGTEG
+312 SSQEQGTEG

-342 AAVVI
+342 VAVVI
-347 QNKTLKAIL
+347 QDKTLKAIL

-416 NTGDGNSD
+416 NTGD
-424 ANNKNNSNSDNNNGN
+424 SNSGNN
-439 DNSSNNADDSN
+439 NSSNNSDNSN
-450 IAGEEDKAVL
+450 IAGDEDKAVL

-468 SLDGAQ
+468 SLDGTQ

-482 LQIRLGDA
+482 LQIRLEDA
-490 QEVLESAESTKK
+490 NEVLSSAEATKK
-502 DVSCAQEKLQAAIN
+502 DVSHAQEKLQAAIN

-530 GVYEV
+530 GTYDV

-582 KAADGTKNQPGLVSV
+582 KAADGTKNQQGMVSV
-597 LTSQANADSIDFSSI
+597 LTSQANAANIDFSSI

-626 DGCKSALEAA
+626 NGCKSVLEAA

>member
-1 MKFKEILEKIKVYAP
+1 MKFKEVLEKIKVYAP
-16 LGVSLVVAACVV
+16 LGVSLVIAACVV
-28 ISLSGYQA
+28 ISLSGYQT

-45 KQQVSES
+45 KQQVSER
-52 VTDAETE
+52 VTDTE

-66 EDTQTHAGSF
+66 ENTQTATGSF
-76 ELADGVYKGS
+76 DLADGVYKGS

-117 AFFNRAKGVIDRIIA
+117 AFFNRAKGVIDRIIS
-132 SQSFDVDVVSGA
+132 SQSLDVDAVSGA

-159 TGEKDNG
+159 TGEKDKG

-174 STSESE
+174 STSE

-189 AVQDASAY
+189 AVQDAAAY

-210 GTMKVKVDISGGKI
+210 GTMKVKVDIAGGKI

-240 SASSLLDTIV
+240 SASSLIDTIV

-268 GIIAAVRS
+268 GIISAVRS
-276 ALSQAAVSENT
+276 ALSQAAVSDNT
-287 ADNNNDK
+287 TGNNTDK
-294 QEAAES
+294 QGAAEA

-312 SASEQGTEG
+312 SASEKGTEG

-329 YYGTAEGYKGDIK
+329 YYGTAEGYKGDIRV
-342 AAVVI
+342 AVVI
-347 QNKTLKAIL
+347 QDKTLKAIL
-356 VTEKQDDEPFITNA
+356 VTKKQDDEPFITNA

-400 AVKAAFE
+400 AVKVAFE

-416 NTGDGNSD
+416 NTGDSNSD
-424 ANNKNNSNSDNNNGN
+424 SNNSNDNN
-439 DNSSNNADDSN
+439 SN

-460 SKLVQSQA
+460 LKLVQSQA

-474 YTQLSWYL
+474 YTQLSWYM
-482 LQIRLGDA
+482 LQIRLEDA
-490 QEVLESAESTKK
+490 NEVLSSAEATKK
-502 DVSCAQEKLQAAIN
+502 DVSRAQEKLQAAIN

-530 GVYEV
+530 GTYDV

-582 KAADGTKNQPGLVSV
+582 KAADGTKNQQGMVSV
-597 LTSQANADSIDFSSI
+597 LTSQANADSIDFSGI

-626 DGCKSALEAA
+626 NGCKSVLEAA

>member
-1 MKFKEILEKIKVYAP
+1 MKFKEVLEKIKVYAP
-16 LGVSLVVAACVV
+16 LGVSLVIAACVV
-28 ISLSGYQA
+28 ISLSGYQT

-45 KQQVSES
+45 KHQVSER
-52 VTDAETE
+52 VTD

-66 EDTQTHAGSF
+66 EDTQTATGSF

-117 AFFNRAKGVIDRIIA
+117 AFFNRAKAVIDRIIA

-276 ALSQAAVSENT
+276 ALSQAAVSDKTTGNNT
-287 ADNNNDK
+287 DK
-294 QEAAES
+294 QGAAEA

-305 TDENSSG
+305 TDKNSSG

-329 YYGTAEGYKGDIK
+329 YYGTAEGYKGDIRV
-342 AAVVI
+342 AVVI
-347 QNKTLKAIL
+347 QDKTLKAIL

-416 NTGDGNSD
+416 NTGGSNSD
-424 ANNKNNSNSDNNNGN
+424 SNNSNDNN
-439 DNSSNNADDSN
+439 SN

-460 SKLVQSQA
+460 LKLVQSQA
-468 SLDGAQ
+468 TLDGAQ

-530 GVYEV
+530 GTYDV

-570 GDGDSQNASYIK
+570 GDGDSQNVSYIK
-582 KAADGTKNQPGLVSV
+582 KAVDGTKNQPGMVSV
-597 LTSQANADSIDFSSI
+597 LTSQTNADSIDFSSI
-612 DTVSR
+612 DTVSH

>member
-16 LGVSLVVAACVV
+16 LGVSIVVAACVV
-28 ISLSGYQA
+28 ISLSTYQA

-52 VTDAETE
+52 MADTE
-59 TETENAA
+59 TETENAT
-66 EDTQTHAGSF
+66 EDTQTATGSF
-76 ELADGVYKGS
+76 DLADGVYKGS

-117 AFFNRAKGVIDRIIA
+117 AFFNRAKGVIDRIIS
-132 SQSFDVDVVSGA
+132 SQSLDVDVVSGA

-180 SDSSLAEIA
+180 SDSSSAEIA

-210 GTMKVKVDISGGKI
+210 GNIKVKVDIAGGKI
-224 ASISIVSTKD
+224 SAISIVSTKD
-234 GDSYVK
+234 GGSYVK
-240 SASSLLDTIV
+240 SASSLLDIIV

-287 ADNNNDK
+287 AGNNTDK
-294 QEAAES
+294 QGAAET

-329 YYGTAEGYKGDIK
+329 YYGTSEGYKGDIK
-342 AAVVI
+342 VAVVI
-347 QNKTLKAIL
+347 QDKTLKAIL

-400 AVKAAFE
+400 AVKEAFE

-416 NTGDGNSD
+416 NTGNGNSGG
-424 ANNKNNSNSDNNNGN
+424 NNNNSN
-439 DNSSNNADDSN
+439 NAADSN
-450 IAGEEDKAVL
+450 IALDEDKAVL

-468 SLDGAQ
+468 SLDGTQ

-502 DVSCAQEKLQAAIN
+502 DVSRAQEKLQAAIN

-530 GVYEV
+530 GTYEV

-582 KAADGTKNQPGLVSV
+582 KAADGTKNQQGMVSM

-612 DTVSR
+612 DTVSH

>member
-28 ISLSGYQA
+28 ISLSTYQA

-52 VTDAETE
+52 MADTE
-59 TETENAA
+59 TETENAT
-66 EDTQTHAGSF
+66 EDTQTATGSF
-76 ELADGVYKGS
+76 DLADGVYKGS
-86 ATGFS
+86 ATGYRGS
-91 GPVTVAV
+91 VTVAV
-98 TIMDKKITSIDI
+98 TILDKKIVSIDI
-110 LSSTDDE
+110 LSASDDE
-117 AFFNRAKGVIDRIIA
+117 AFFNRAKGVIDRIIS
-132 SQSFDVDVVSGA
+132 SQSLDVDVVSGA

-180 SDSSLAEIA
+180 SDSSSAEIA

-210 GTMKVKVDISGGKI
+210 GNIKVKVDIAGGKI
-224 ASISIVSTKD
+224 SAISIVSTKD

-287 ADNNNDK
+287 AGNNTNK
-294 QEAAES
+294 QGAAET

-312 SASEQGTEG
+312 SASEHGTEG

-329 YYGTAEGYKGDIK
+329 YYGTSEGYKGDIK
-342 AAVVI
+342 VAVVI
-347 QNKTLKAIL
+347 QDKTLKAIL

-416 NTGDGNSD
+416 NTGDSNSGN
-424 ANNKNNSNSDNNNGN
+424 NNSNSDNN
-439 DNSSNNADDSN
+439 SSN

-468 SLDGAQ
+468 ALDGTQ

-502 DVSCAQEKLQAAIN
+502 DVSRAQEKLQAAIN

-530 GVYEV
+530 GTYEV

-582 KAADGTKNQPGLVSV
+582 KAADGTKNQQGMVSM

-612 DTVSR
+612 DTVSH

>member
-1 MKFKEILEKIKVYAP
+1 MKFKEVLEKIKVYAP
-16 LGVSLVVAACVV
+16 LGVSLVIAACVV
-28 ISLSGYQA
+28 ISLSGYQT

-45 KQQVSES
+45 KQQVSER
-52 VTDAETE
+52 VTDAE

-66 EDTQTHAGSF
+66 EDTQTATGSF

-166 VTGKSKQE
+166 VTGKAKQE

-180 SDSSLAEIA
+180 SGSSLAEIA

-276 ALSQAAVSENT
+276 ALSQAAVSDNT
-287 ADNNNDK
+287 TGNNTDK
-294 QEAAES
+294 QGAAEV

-312 SASEQGTEG
+312 SASEKGTEG
-321 TLPYVDGI
+321 TLPYVDGV
-329 YYGTAEGYKGDIK
+329 YYGTAEGYKGDIRV
-342 AAVVI
+342 AVVI
-347 QNKTLKAIL
+347 QDKTLKAIL

-416 NTGDGNSD
+416 NTGGSNSD
-424 ANNKNNSNSDNNNGN
+424 SNNSNDNN
-439 DNSSNNADDSN
+439 SN

-460 SKLVQSQA
+460 LKLVQSQA

-482 LQIRLGDA
+482 LQIHLGDA

-502 DVSCAQEKLQAAIN
+502 DVSYAQEKLQAAIN

-530 GVYEV
+530 GTYDV

-570 GDGDSQNASYIK
+570 GDGDSQNVSYIN
-582 KAADGTKNQPGLVSV
+582 KAADGTKNQPGMVSV
-597 LTSQANADSIDFSSI
+597 LTSQTNADSIDFSSI
-612 DTVSR
+612 DTVSH

>member
-1 MKFKEILEKIKVYAP
+1 M
-16 LGVSLVVAACVV
+16 
-28 ISLSGYQA
+28 
-36 KASEPSKDK
+36 
-45 KQQVSES
+45 
-52 VTDAETE
+52 TD

-66 EDTQTHAGSF
+66 EDTQTATGSF

-117 AFFNRAKGVIDRIIA
+117 AFFNRAKAVIDRIIA

-276 ALSQAAVSENT
+276 ALSQAAVSDKTTGNNT
-287 ADNNNDK
+287 DK
-294 QEAAES
+294 QGAAEA

-305 TDENSSG
+305 TGKNSSG

-329 YYGTAEGYKGDIK
+329 YYGTAEGYKGDIRV
-342 AAVVI
+342 AVVI
-347 QNKTLKAIL
+347 QDKTLKAIL

-416 NTGDGNSD
+416 NTGGSNSD
-424 ANNKNNSNSDNNNGN
+424 SNNSNDNN
-439 DNSSNNADDSN
+439 SN

-460 SKLVQSQA
+460 LKLVQSQA

-530 GVYEV
+530 GTYDV

-570 GDGDSQNASYIK
+570 GDGDSQNVSYIK
-582 KAADGTKNQPGLVSV
+582 KAVDGTKNQPGMVSV
-597 LTSQANADSIDFSSI
+597 LTSQTNADSIDFSSI
-612 DTVSR
+612 DTVSH

>member
-1 MKFKEILEKIKVYAP
+1 MKFKEVLEKIKVYAP
-16 LGVSLVVAACVV
+16 LGVSLVIAACVV
-28 ISLSGYQA
+28 ISLSGYQT

-45 KQQVSES
+45 KHQVSER
-52 VTDAETE
+52 VTD

-66 EDTQTHAGSF
+66 EDTQTATGSF

-117 AFFNRAKGVIDRIIA
+117 AFFNRAKAVIDRIIA

-166 VTGKSKQE
+166 VTGKSKQG

-240 SASSLLDTIV
+240 IASSLLDTIV

-276 ALSQAAVSENT
+276 ALSQAAVSDNT
-287 ADNNNDK
+287 TGNNTDK
-294 QEAAES
+294 QGAAEV

-329 YYGTAEGYKGDIK
+329 YYGTAEGYKGDIRV
-342 AAVVI
+342 AVVI
-347 QNKTLKAIL
+347 QDKTLKAIL

-416 NTGDGNSD
+416 NTGGSNSD
-424 ANNKNNSNSDNNNGN
+424 SNNSNDNN
-439 DNSSNNADDSN
+439 SN
-450 IAGEEDKAVL
+450 IAREEDKAVL
-460 SKLVQSQA
+460 LKLVQSQA

-530 GVYEV
+530 GTYDV

-570 GDGDSQNASYIK
+570 GDGDSQNVSYIK
-582 KAADGTKNQPGLVSV
+582 KAVDGTKNQAGMVSV
-597 LTSQANADSIDFSSI
+597 LTSQTNADSIDFSSI
-612 DTVSR
+612 DTVSH

>member
-1 MKFKEILEKIKVYAP
+1 MKFKEVLEKIKVYAP
-16 LGVSLVVAACVV
+16 LGVSLVIAACVV
-28 ISLSGYQA
+28 ISLSGYQT
-36 KASEPSKDK
+36 KASEPSNDK
-45 KQQVSES
+45 KHQVSER
-52 VTDAETE
+52 VTDTE
-59 TETENAA
+59 TEDAA
-66 EDTQTHAGSF
+66 EDTQTATGSF

-117 AFFNRAKGVIDRIIA
+117 AFFNRAKAVIDRIIA

-234 GDSYVK
+234 GNSYVK

-276 ALSQAAVSENT
+276 ALSQAAVSDNT
-287 ADNNNDK
+287 VGNNTDK
-294 QEAAES
+294 QGAAEA

-312 SASEQGTEG
+312 SASEKGTEG

-329 YYGTAEGYKGDIK
+329 YYGTAEGYKGDIRV
-342 AAVVI
+342 AVVI
-347 QNKTLKAIL
+347 QDKTLKAIL

-416 NTGDGNSD
+416 NTGGSNSD
-424 ANNKNNSNSDNNNGN
+424 SNNSNDNN
-439 DNSSNNADDSN
+439 SN

-460 SKLVQSQA
+460 LKLVQSQA

-530 GVYEV
+530 GTYDV

-570 GDGDSQNASYIK
+570 GDGDSQNVSYIK
-582 KAADGTKNQPGLVSV
+582 KAVDGTKNQPGMVSV
-597 LTSQANADSIDFSSI
+597 LTSQTNADSIDFSSI
-612 DTVSR
+612 DTVSH

>member
-1 MKFKEILEKIKVYAP
+1 MKFKEVFEKIKVYAP
-16 LGVSLVVAACVV
+16 LGVSLVIAACVV
-28 ISLSGYQA
+28 ISLSGYQT

-45 KQQVSES
+45 KHQVSER
-52 VTDAETE
+52 VTDTE
-59 TETENAA
+59 TEDAA
-66 EDTQTHAGSF
+66 EDTQTATGSF

-98 TIMDKKITSIDI
+98 TIMDKKIISIDI

-180 SDSSLAEIA
+180 SDSSLADIA

-250 EKQSTNVDTV
+250 EKQSINVDTV

-276 ALSQAAVSENT
+276 ALSQAAVSDKTTGNNT
-287 ADNNNDK
+287 DK
-294 QEAAES
+294 QGAAEA

-305 TDENSSG
+305 TDKNSSG

-329 YYGTAEGYKGDIK
+329 YYGTAEGYKGDIRV
-342 AAVVI
+342 AVVI
-347 QNKTLKAIL
+347 QDKTLKAIL

-416 NTGDGNSD
+416 NTGDNNSD
-424 ANNKNNSNSDNNNGN
+424 SNNSNDNNN
-439 DNSSNNADDSN
+439 N

-460 SKLVQSQA
+460 LKLVQSQA

-530 GVYEV
+530 GTYDV

-570 GDGDSQNASYIK
+570 GDGDSQNVSYIK
-582 KAADGTKNQPGLVSV
+582 KAADGTKNQPGMVSV
-597 LTSQANADSIDFSSI
+597 LTSQTNADSIDFSSI
-612 DTVSR
+612 DTVSH

>member
-1 MKFKEILEKIKVYAP
+1 MKFKEVLEKIKVYAP
-16 LGVSLVVAACVV
+16 LGVSLVIAACVV
-28 ISLSGYQA
+28 ISLSGYQT

-45 KQQVSES
+45 KQQVSDR
-52 VTDAETE
+52 VTD

-66 EDTQTHAGSF
+66 EDTQTATGSF

-166 VTGKSKQE
+166 VTGKAKQE

-276 ALSQAAVSENT
+276 ALSQAAVSDNT
-287 ADNNNDK
+287 TGNNTDK
-294 QEAAES
+294 QGAAEA

-312 SASEQGTEG
+312 SASEKGTEG

-329 YYGTAEGYKGDIK
+329 YYGTAEGYKGDIRV
-342 AAVVI
+342 AVVI
-347 QNKTLKAIL
+347 QDKTLKAIL

-416 NTGDGNSD
+416 NTGGSNSD
-424 ANNKNNSNSDNNNGN
+424 SNNSNDNN
-439 DNSSNNADDSN
+439 SN

-490 QEVLESAESTKK
+490 QEILESAESTKK

-530 GVYEV
+530 GTYDV

-570 GDGDSQNASYIK
+570 GDGDSQNVSYIN
-582 KAADGTKNQPGLVSV
+582 KAADGTKNQPGMVSV
-597 LTSQANADSIDFSSI
+597 LTSQTNADSIDFSSI
-612 DTVSR
+612 DTVSH

>member
-1 MKFKEILEKIKVYAP
+1 MKFKEVLEKIKVYAP
-16 LGVSLVVAACVV
+16 LGVSLVIAACVV
-28 ISLSGYQA
+28 ISLSGYQT

-45 KQQVSES
+45 KHQVSER
-52 VTDAETE
+52 VTDTE
-59 TETENAA
+59 TEDAA
-66 EDTQTHAGSF
+66 EDTQTATGSF
-76 ELADGVYKGS
+76 EFADGVYKGS

-98 TIMDKKITSIDI
+98 TIMDKKIISIDI

-276 ALSQAAVSENT
+276 ALSQAAVSDNT
-287 ADNNNDK
+287 TGNNTDK
-294 QEAAES
+294 QGAAEV

-321 TLPYVDGI
+321 TLAYVDGI
-329 YYGTAEGYKGDIK
+329 YYGTAEGYKGDIRV
-342 AAVVI
+342 AVVI
-347 QNKTLKAIL
+347 QDKTLKAIL

-416 NTGDGNSD
+416 NTGDSNSD
-424 ANNKNNSNSDNNNGN
+424 SNNSNDNN
-439 DNSSNNADDSN
+439 SN

-460 SKLVQSQA
+460 LKLVQSQA

-530 GVYEV
+530 GTYDV

-570 GDGDSQNASYIK
+570 GDGDSQNVSYIK
-582 KAADGTKNQPGLVSV
+582 KAVDGTKNQAGMVSV
-597 LTSQANADSIDFSSI
+597 LTSQTNADSIDFSSI
-612 DTVSR
+612 DTVSH

>member
-1 MKFKEILEKIKVYAP
+1 MKFKEVLEKIKVYAP
-16 LGVSLVVAACVV
+16 LGVSLVIAACVV
-28 ISLSGYQA
+28 ISLSGYQT

-45 KQQVSES
+45 KHQVSER
-52 VTDAETE
+52 VTDTE
-59 TETENAA
+59 TEDAA
-66 EDTQTHAGSF
+66 EDTQTATGSF

-98 TIMDKKITSIDI
+98 TIMDKKIISIDI

-117 AFFNRAKGVIDRIIA
+117 AFFNRAKAVIDRIIA

-240 SASSLLDTIV
+240 IASSLLDTIV

-276 ALSQAAVSENT
+276 ALSQAAVSDNT
-287 ADNNNDK
+287 TGNNTDK
-294 QEAAES
+294 QGAAEV

-329 YYGTAEGYKGDIK
+329 YYGTAEGYKGDIRV
-342 AAVVI
+342 AVVI
-347 QNKTLKAIL
+347 QDKTLKAIL

-416 NTGDGNSD
+416 NTGGSNSD
-424 ANNKNNSNSDNNNGN
+424 SNNSNDNN
-439 DNSSNNADDSN
+439 SN

-460 SKLVQSQA
+460 LKLVQSQA

-530 GVYEV
+530 GTYDV

-570 GDGDSQNASYIK
+570 GDGDSQNVSYIK
-582 KAADGTKNQPGLVSV
+582 KAVEGTKNQPGMVSV
-597 LTSQANADSIDFSSI
+597 LTSQTNADSIDFSSI
-612 DTVSR
+612 DTVSH